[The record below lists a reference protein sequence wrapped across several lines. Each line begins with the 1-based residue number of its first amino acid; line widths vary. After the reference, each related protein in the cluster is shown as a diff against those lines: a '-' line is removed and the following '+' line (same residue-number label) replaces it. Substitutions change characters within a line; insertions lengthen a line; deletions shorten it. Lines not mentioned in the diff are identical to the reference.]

1 MRSMV
6 VTTVALKDLVLR
18 FYLRV
23 SKDKSRRERSP
34 EEQDKHLV
42 GDTVEYGW
50 AVHPDRYRDIGS
62 ASKHARKKRDDFG
75 QLLADLANDTFG
87 ANVLGL
93 WEGSRGSRKMEEWV
107 QLLSLLELR
116 GVLVWIHVKKRLF
129 DPRNPHDRADLLTAA
144 IKDELFSA
152 EVSDRATR
160 ASAANVE
167 AGRPHGKLQFGF
179 RRIYDAETRELI
191 EQIHDPEKA
200 PIVAELFDRLK
211 KKHSINRIRED
222 WTARGIFNGKGKPFA
237 HKQIRAMALS
247 PAYAGLRERKNPD
260 GSISYVDGIWEGIV
274 STQDFIDVKDIL
286 ENPSRRTQHDSR
298 ARHLLSV
305 SSAAACDVC
314 GGPLS
319 NFNDRR
325 GATPKYKCKA
335 HGHVMVRRAE
345 LDEFAEDAILGW
357 LADPKA
363 YEPAFADRPDDEK
376 AEVKKVL
383 DDLAKTKAEWKDLI
397 RRGKALEVSSAYVAE
412 VEPAL
417 LERIR
422 TLEVQRDELSAPRKL
437 ANLIKPGHGVR
448 VRWKDTP
455 PEVRREIARVVLSP
469 EYLGQ
474 LRLMRSPR
482 PRAKG
487 FPIHQ
492 RVRFGEDDS
501 AAEVGEKEA

>member
-1 MRSMV
+1 MV

-34 EEQDKHLV
+34 DEQDKHLV
-42 GDTVEYGW
+42 GDTNEYGW
-50 AVHPDRYRDIGS
+50 GVHPDRYRDIGS

-75 QLLADLANDTFG
+75 QLLADLTNDTFG

-107 QLLSLLELR
+107 HLLSLLELR

-144 IKDELFSA
+144 IKDELYSA

-167 AGRPHGKLQFGF
+167 AGRPHGKLQYGF
-179 RRIYDAETRELI
+179 KRIYDAETRELI

-200 PIVAELFDRLK
+200 PIVAELFERLK
-211 KKHSINRIRED
+211 AKWSINRIRND
-222 WTARGIFNGKGKPFA
+222 WIAREIFNGKGKPFA

-247 PAYAGLRERKNPD
+247 PAYAGLRERTNPD
-260 GSISYVDGIWEGIV
+260 GSITYVEGIWEGIV
-274 STQDFIDVKDIL
+274 SVADFIEVKGNL
-286 ENPSRRTQHDSR
+286 EDPARRTQHDSR

-305 SSAAACDVC
+305 SSAAACGVC
-314 GGPLS
+314 LGPLQS
-319 NFNDRR
+319 FNDQRR
-325 GATPKYKCKA
+325 GTPRYKCKLR
-335 HGHVMVRRAE
+335 GHVMVSRGE

-363 YEPAFADRPDDEK
+363 YEPAFADRPDDEQ
-376 AEVKKVL
+376 AEVQRVR
-383 DDLAKTKAEWKDLI
+383 DDLAKAKAEWKDLI
-397 RRGKALEVSSAYVAE
+397 RRGKLREVSSAYVAE

-417 LERIR
+417 LEEIKD
-422 TLEVQRDELSAPRKL
+422 LEAKRDELSAPRKL
-437 ANLIKPGHGVR
+437 VNLIKPGHGVR
-448 VRWKDTP
+448 VRWENTP
-455 PEVRREIARVVLSP
+455 PEARREIARVVLSP
-469 EYLGQ
+469 EYLGP
-474 LRLMRSPR
+474 LRLMRSPK

-487 FPIHQ
+487 FPIHE
-492 RVRFGEDDS
+492 RVRFGDEDS
-501 AAEVGEKEA
+501 PA